1 MTARHAAVPAPV
13 GLPDRPTAPGP
24 PAPQAP
30 RTAPLPTSPP
40 LHIQPDRRESDL
52 RRDGNRQKLTH
63 SECDEIGGA
72 GGFGAERGL
81 ELDQRRRIPAHGRL
95 LHPVQTMNELTP
107 WSALRHLHLV
117 SPDTGA

>member
-13 GLPDRPTAPGP
+13 GLPDPSLAPVP

-63 SECDEIGGA
+63 SDHEVY
-72 GGFGAERGL
+72 RGL
-81 ELDQRRRIPAHGRL
+81 HEGGRDGLAIAVALPPLDQVGGGYRCQYRSDALQIGRL
-95 LHPVQTMNELTP
+95 KIPRV
-107 WSALRHLHLV
+107 
-117 SPDTGA
+117 